1 MTTDGGGWT
10 VFQKRFNGS
19 VDFYRGWQDYKT
31 GFGNMNG
38 EFWLGNDKIHR
49 LTKRKITVLRVD
61 MEDWNGTTGYA
72 MYSSF
77 VIANESDSYFLD
89 VNGYSGTAGDSLTI
103 SKLTS
108 SFIHNGMKFST
119 FDKDNDHMKNDGSCA
134 ITCEGAWWYN
144 NCYDSHLN
152 GKYVVNDMV
161 NSNYKGMC
169 WYALK
174 SDHRSLKSTQMKL
187 K

>member
-19 VDFYRGWQDYKT
+19 VNFYRGWQDYKT
-31 GFGNMNG
+31 GFGNLNG

-61 MEDWNGTTGYA
+61 VEDWNGNTGYA

-77 VIANESDSYFLD
+77 VIANESESYRLD
-89 VNGYSGTAGDSLTI
+89 VSGYSGTAGDSLTTAPI
-103 SKLTS
+103 LNRVN
-108 SFIHNGMKFST
+108 NGMKFST
-119 FDKDNDHMKNDGSCA
+119 LDKDNDKASWSPGCA
-134 ITCEGAWWYN
+134 IFCEGAWWYN
-144 NCYDSHLN
+144 ACYASNLN

-161 NSNYKGMC
+161 NSNFKAMC

-174 SDHRSLKSTQMKL
+174 SDFRSLKSTSMKL